1 MVVEEAPDDQR
12 SYPLTKSAP
21 SDLGAA
27 GFLSHDAPWSAVSAS
42 GGRFVSGRLAG
53 ELEWRQ
59 CPDKLG
65 MGGANVQ
72 IGVLEE
78 LLLVLPQRT

>member
-27 GFLSHDAPWSAVSAS
+27 AFLSHGAGWSAVSAS
-42 GGRFVSGRLAG
+42 GGRFVHGRGLR
-53 ELEWRQ
+53 ELERGQ
-59 CPDKLG
+59 GPDELG
-65 MGGANVQ
+65 MGGANV
-72 IGVLEE
+72 
-78 LLLVLPQRT
+78 